1 VGTSFQVEL
10 VTPERVLF
18 SGEADAVSLRAVEG
32 EITFLAGHEDYV
44 GVADVTV
51 VRIGVVGRA
60 GDGGAGQSSTELRAA
75 VHGGFVHVDGEGV
88 VILAGVAE
96 LDHEIDVARARAAL
110 VAAEGRVGDGT
121 PAAPEPGA
129 SERAAGASQS
139 QVAPVDPDPA
149 SPQAAIRRAR
159 VRLEAA
165 GATAPA

>member
-1 VGTSFQVEL
+1 MGTQFPVEL
-10 VTPERVLF
+10 VTPERVLY
-18 SGEADAVSLRAVEG
+18 SGEADEVSLRAVEG

-51 VRIGVVGRA
+51 VRIGVVGR
-60 GDGGAGQSSTELRAA
+60 DEAGQDPAELRAA

-96 LDHEIDVARARAAL
+96 LASEIDVARARAAL
-110 VAAEGRVGDGT
+110 AAAEGRVGDGT
-121 PAAPEPGA
+121 PSAPEPGA
-129 SERAAGASQS
+129 PEGAAGPSQPP
-139 QVAPVDPDPA
+139 VATDTDPA

>member
-1 VGTSFQVEL
+1 VGTPFQVEL

-18 SGEADAVSLRAVEG
+18 SGEADEVSLRAVEG

-51 VRIGVVGRA
+51 VRIGVVGSG
-60 GDGGAGQSSTELRAA
+60 GDGGAGQEPAELRAA

-96 LDHEIDVARARAAL
+96 LDHEIDIARARAAL
-110 VAAEGRVGDGT
+110 AAAAGRAGDGT
-121 PAAPEPGA
+121 PAAPEPEA
-129 SERAAGASQS
+129 PDRAAGPAQAP
-139 QVAPVDPDPA
+139 VAPTDPDPA

-165 GATAPA
+165 GATAVT